1 MAANAGQQ
9 FVLAGGQS
17 VRAMMEEEFEKEVA
31 AVASRTYFW
40 WAVGGIGLVLLGFLM
55 GLLFFTLKDRTSSN
69 QQLLEEIMTTQAI
82 QETAVALNTPTPVL
96 ITATAAPGITQPSQ
110 EPILITVV
118 APPTDTPTPI
128 AKPAFDV
135 GERESAPEPALQSDN
150 YAVDEDTNLT
160 MLPQH
165 GLLAND
171 SHVRTVE
178 EVTQPVHGTV
188 TANSD
193 GSFSYLPNPDFYGED
208 FFTYEA
214 CSAAGSC
221 AVASVFLTVRPINDP
236 PVAEDDRLTVAE
248 DDEMRDITTLLLAN
262 DLDEENNRVSI
273 ANVETSNPERVLFSA
288 NLGTVAYDPGDAFIS
303 LAVGETAVDSFQ
315 YGLTDGRDISNT
327 ATVTI
332 TIQGK
337 NGPPIAQND
346 AFTVNANAVS
356 NALTSNMLSNDS
368 DPDTADKPLL
378 KIHTISNNA
387 AGGSASLLNG
397 TVTYN
402 PGGAYDFLAA
412 DETAVDTFAYTIIDP
427 AGAVSSPATVE
438 MTIRGVNEPPALT
451 VSNLTNP
458 VVFSST
464 LTSVANIATQV
475 SLSDVDN
482 ETMSAMVI
490 RFGGSSPR
498 PDGQAE
504 YVQLTFQN
512 QIITSTSNIIS
523 LSSAPLPISTYVA
536 ALQTAQYVNNRSTP
550 TAGCRLIEF
559 QVFDADSGASLVRAV
574 TVQVDNFVCPPQP
587 ETAVSQPIA
596 ALPRRTVW

>member
-1 MAANAGQQ
+1 
-9 FVLAGGQS
+9 
-17 VRAMMEEEFEKEVA
+17 MEEELEKEVV

-40 WAVGGIGLVLLGFLM
+40 WALGGIGLMLLGFLI
-55 GLLFFTLKDRTSSN
+55 GLLFFTLQDRTSSN
-69 QQLLEEIMTTQAI
+69 QQLLEEIITAQAI
-82 QETAVALNTPTPVL
+82 RETAVALITPTPVL
-96 ITATAAPGITQPSQ
+96 ITATADPGITRPTQ

-128 AKPAFDV
+128 SKTAVAV
-135 GERESAPEPALQSDN
+135 GGREPAPEPVLQDDH

-160 MLPQH
+160 VLPQD

-171 SHVRTVE
+171 SHVRTVA

-193 GSFSYLPNPDFYGED
+193 GSFSYLPDPDFYGED

-221 AVASVFLTVRPINDP
+221 AVASVYLTVRPINDP

-262 DLDEENNRVSI
+262 DRDEENNRISI
-273 ANVETSNPERVLFSA
+273 VDVETNNPERVLFSA

-315 YGLTDGRDISNT
+315 YWLTDGRDISNA

-337 NGPPIAQND
+337 NNPPIAQND
-346 AFTVNANAVS
+346 SFTVNANTPS
-356 NALTSNMLSNDS
+356 NALTSSMLSNDS
-368 DPDTADKPLL
+368 DPDTTDQPLL

-387 AGGSASLLNG
+387 AVGSASLLNG
-397 TVTYN
+397 AVIYN
-402 PGGAYDFLAA
+402 PGGAYDFLA
-412 DETAVDTFAYTIIDP
+412 DGEMAVDTFTYTIIDP

-438 MTIRGVNEPPALT
+438 MTIRGVNEPPVLT
-451 VSNLTNP
+451 VSNLANP
-458 VVFSST
+458 VVFSAT
-464 LTSVANIATQV
+464 LASAVNIATQV
-475 SLSDVDN
+475 SLTDVDN
-482 ETMSAMVI
+482 DTMSAMVI
-490 RFGGSSPR
+490 RFGGGSPR
-498 PDGQAE
+498 PDGQDE

-512 QIITSTSNIIS
+512 QIVTSTSNTIS
-523 LSSAPLPISTYVA
+523 LSSAPLPISTYIA
-536 ALQTAQYVNNRSTP
+536 ALQTTQYVNNRAAP

-574 TVQVDNFVCPPQP
+574 TVQVADVVCPPQP
-587 ETAVSQPIA
+587 ETAVSHPIA
-596 ALPRRTVW
+596 ALSRRTVWSIL